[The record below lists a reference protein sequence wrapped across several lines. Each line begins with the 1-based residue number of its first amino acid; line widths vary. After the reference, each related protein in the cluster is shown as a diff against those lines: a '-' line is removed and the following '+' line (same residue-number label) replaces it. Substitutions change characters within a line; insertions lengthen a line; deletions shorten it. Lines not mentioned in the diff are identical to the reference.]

1 MINFLISYHV
11 GIDAI
16 ELVAQIGADLNR
28 MLISRERITTTS
40 SIIGERMC
48 VYQIGNDEII
58 VMMVIMR
65 VTSSIRIIDHTSN
78 EIVLAAHQIQR
89 VHEQIVMGMMMM
101 NG

>member
-1 MINFLISYHV
+1 MINFLVSYHV

-40 SIIGERMC
+40 SRSSERMG
-48 VYQIGNDEII
+48 VYKISNDEII

-65 VTSSIRIIDHTSN
+65 GSIGVRIIDHTSN

-89 VHEQIVMGMMMM
+89 VHEQIVMGVMMVSR
-101 NG
+101 